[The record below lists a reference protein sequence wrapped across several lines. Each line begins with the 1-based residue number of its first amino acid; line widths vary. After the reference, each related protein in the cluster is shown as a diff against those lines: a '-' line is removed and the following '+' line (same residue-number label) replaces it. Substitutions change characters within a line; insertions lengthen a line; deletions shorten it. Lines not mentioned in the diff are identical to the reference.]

1 MFFKHPWPLCFKQS
15 HIFFSWKKIMVHVQL
30 VKHYGKIKKKK
41 PLNTNLPWTDLAT
54 VSIILNNKNK
64 IAFF

>member
-30 VKHYGKIKKKK
+30 VKHYGKIKKKIH
-41 PLNTNLPWTDLAT
+41 LAQ
-54 VSIILNNKNK
+54 ICPELI
-64 IAFF
+64 